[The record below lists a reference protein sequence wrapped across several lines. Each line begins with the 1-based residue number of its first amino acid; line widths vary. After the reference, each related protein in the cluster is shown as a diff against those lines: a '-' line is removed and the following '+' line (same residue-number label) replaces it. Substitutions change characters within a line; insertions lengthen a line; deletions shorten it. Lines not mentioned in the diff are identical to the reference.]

1 MDTIRIALGYTPT
14 STASKAT
21 WIMPIIGIDRR
32 AANQRRMNCRRNGT
46 KSSRRSWDTG
56 ARSFDLSE
64 FSCRSHLLDGQEAI
78 FGIHHLASTGD
89 LPQSILGIIVTDWR
103 VVAAVKAVSDDAPI
117 FAIKQEFC
125 KAALGCGL
133 DAGQGNSVGISKP
146 IKHVGEFGIFW

>member
-1 MDTIRIALGYTPT
+1 
-14 STASKAT
+14 
-21 WIMPIIGIDRR
+21 
-32 AANQRRMNCRRNGT
+32 MNYRRNGT

-56 ARSFDLSE
+56 AKSFDLLE
-64 FSCRSHLLDGQEAI
+64 FPHRSHLVGEQEAV
-78 FGIHHLASTGD
+78 FGIDHLASTGD
-89 LPQSILGIIVTDWR
+89 FPQPILGVVVTDWR

-133 DAGQGNSVGISKP
+133 DAGQGNSVGIAKP